1 MRTIPTDRPVQYLPL
16 ARRHLAGVM
25 RLCRVERW
33 PSYLAS
39 AERTWRAL
47 TAPGS
52 CTVVAV
58 EDSEVVGFAQLL
70 SDGLIQAHL
79 TLIAVARAHRRRGI
93 GRRLLEEG
101 LARAGGLR
109 VDLVST
115 EGAHGFYRA
124 FEHRR
129 FPGFRIYPRRPS
141 TRAGSRGERRR
152 RGRPAAR

>member
-1 MRTIPTDRPVQYLPL
+1 MRMIPTDGAVKYLPL
-16 ARRHLAGVM
+16 ARRHLASVI

-33 PSYLAS
+33 PSYLVS
-39 AERTWRAL
+39 VGRTWRAL

-58 EDSEVVGFAQLL
+58 EDGEVVGFAQLQ

-79 TLIAVARAHRRRGI
+79 TLIAVSRAHRRQGI

-115 EGAHGFYRA
+115 EGAHAFYRA

-129 FPGFRIYPRRPS
+129 FPGFRIYPQLPR
-141 TRAGSRGERRR
+141 TRGGGRDRRR
-152 RGRPAAR
+152 RRDRRAR

>member
-1 MRTIPTDRPVQYLPL
+1 MRTPPTVGSVRYLPL

-39 AERTWRAL
+39 AGRTWRAL
-47 TAPGS
+47 TGPGS

-58 EDSEVVGFAQLL
+58 EDGEVVGFAQVQ
-70 SDGLIQAHL
+70 SDGVIQAHL
-79 TLIAVARAHRRRGI
+79 TLIAVARARRRQGI
-93 GRRLLEEG
+93 GRRLVEEG

-115 EGAHGFYRA
+115 EGAHAFYRA

-129 FPGFRIYPRRPS
+129 FPGFRIYPQVA
-141 TRAGSRGERRR
+141 RAPARGGCRR
-152 RGRPAAR
+152 RGRPSPR

>member
-1 MRTIPTDRPVQYLPL
+1 MRIPTDGSPKFLPL
-16 ARRHLAGVM
+16 ARRHVAGVM
-25 RLCRVERW
+25 RLCRAERW

-47 TAPGS
+47 SAPGS

-58 EDSEVVGFAQLL
+58 EDGDVVGFAQIQ

-79 TLIAVARAHRRRGI
+79 TLIAVARASRRQGI
-93 GRRLLEEG
+93 GRRLIEEG

-115 EGAHGFYRA
+115 EGAHAFYRA

-129 FPGFRIYPRRPS
+129 FPGFRLYPKRVWTRASGRGGRRP
-141 TRAGSRGERRR
+141 RG
-152 RGRPAAR
+152 GPAPR